1 MADLNL
7 NDDLIVLNCVKSELS
22 GFTHKTVDV
31 VTSATLKNG
40 SVLDEDG
47 VELAAAGATGAAL
60 VIDDLD
66 MRVNQYADGT
76 TISVA
81 VVVTGCIL
89 NEPKVVFSDAAL
101 DADGKGALEAKGL
114 RFSSVASV

>member
-7 NDDLIVLNCVKSELS
+7 NDYQIVLNCVKSELS
-22 GFTHKTVDV
+22 GWTHKTIDV

-40 SVLDEDG
+40 SVLDDAG
-47 VELAAAGATGAAL
+47 VELAVAGAAGAAL

-81 VVVTGCIL
+81 VVVTDCVL
-89 NEPKVVFSDAAL
+89 NEPKVEFSDAAL
-101 DADGKGALEAKGL
+101 DATGKAALEAKGL